1 MSKFYVFVK
10 DKLYVYIFKILL
22 LKNNTIKTKMEQ
34 Y

>member
-1 MSKFYVFVK
+1 MSKFYVFVE